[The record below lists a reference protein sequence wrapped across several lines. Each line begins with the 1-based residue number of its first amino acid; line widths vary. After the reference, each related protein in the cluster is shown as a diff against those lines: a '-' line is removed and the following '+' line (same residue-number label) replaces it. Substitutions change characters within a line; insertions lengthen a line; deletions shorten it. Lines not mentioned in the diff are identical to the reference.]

1 MQSFL
6 LRMAAAVTVALT
18 LVTPAAAESSAS
30 ASNTTLTQPE
40 EKKICRASVETG
52 SLIKKR
58 KTCLTRA
65 QWVALDDQHEREA
78 KKMIEDNTIR
88 PQSN

>member
-1 MQSFL
+1 MRSKYL
-6 LRMAAAVTVALT
+6 CLAVSTAVALAIGAPVAASSNAAAD
-18 LVTPAAAESSAS
+18 
-30 ASNTTLTQPE
+30 TTLAPPE
-40 EKKICRASVETG
+40 EKKVCRAPVETG

-65 QWVALDDQHEREA
+65 QWKAVDDQHEREA
-78 KKMIEDNTIR
+78 RKMVEDNTGK

>member
-1 MQSFL
+1 MRAIIIGL
-6 LRMAAAVTVALT
+6 TVAYII
-18 LVTPAAAESSAS
+18 AAPAS
-30 ASNTTLTQPE
+30 AADTAATATTLTQPE

-58 KTCLTRA
+58 KACLTKA
-65 QWVALDDQHEREA
+65 QWVAVDDQHEREA
-78 KKMIEDNTIR
+78 HKIIEENTGK